1 MSENFIQAIT
11 TLGTTP
17 EDEESMLESRL
28 YPKLNTEVGMTMT
41 KAKLDVGLQSVYYTV
56 KIVIFHD

>member
-1 MSENFIQAIT
+1 MSEIFIQAIT

-17 EDEESMLESRL
+17 EDEVSMLESRL

-41 KAKLDVGLQSVYYTV
+41 KTKLVFYADIHRMLVCNLYITL
-56 KIVIFHD
+56 